1 MKNLSE
7 ILGRNA
13 TYLIS
18 CLVFAVLISFYCAF
32 FGKAEGFLFIN
43 QFHTRIFD
51 RFFILFT
58 NLGNGLFVIGVMI
71 IMMTRKK
78 IGWSVQTGI
87 SFLVS
92 GLVAQLLKHLVHSPR
107 PRLYFGP
114 NEIRFIHGITG
125 TGYSSF
131 PSGHTATIFA
141 LATLLSLY
149 FPGRR
154 TGILF
159 FLIAALTGF
168 SRIYLAQ
175 HFPIDILG
183 GLLAGVLTSIAVYMY
198 VPLARFDKKFSKDEF
213 ESQSTNLQ

>member
-7 ILGRNA
+7 LRGWNT
-13 TYLIS
+13 TYLIY
-18 CLVFAVLISFYCAF
+18 CLVFALFLSFYCVLF
-32 FGKAEGFLFIN
+32 SKGEGFLFIN
-43 QFHTRIFD
+43 QFHFRILD
-51 RFFILFT
+51 GFFVLFT
-58 NLGNGLFVIGVMI
+58 NLGNGLFVIGLMV

-78 IGWSVQTGI
+78 IGWSMQTGI

-92 GLVAQLLKHLVHSPR
+92 GLVVQLFKHLMHSPR
-107 PRLYFGP
+107 PRVYFGP
-114 NEIRFIHGITG
+114 NEIRYIHGVTG

-141 LATLLSLY
+141 LTTLLSFY

-154 TGILF
+154 NGILF

-168 SRIYLAQ
+168 SRIYLSQ

-183 GLLAGVLTSIAVYMY
+183 GLLTGVLTSIAVYMY
-198 VPLARFDKKFSKDEF
+198 LPLARFDKKFTKDEF

>member
-7 ILGRNA
+7 MLGRNA
-13 TYLIS
+13 TYLIY
-18 CLVFAVLISFYCAF
+18 CFIFALFLSFYCVLLS
-32 FGKAEGFLFIN
+32 KADGFLLIN
-43 QFHTRIFD
+43 QFHFKLLD
-51 RFFILFT
+51 GFFILFT
-58 NLGNGLFVIGVMI
+58 NLGNGLFVIGLMI
-71 IMMTRKK
+71 IMMIRKK
-78 IGWSVQTGI
+78 FGWSLQTGI

-92 GLVAQLLKHLVHSPR
+92 GLLVQLFKHLFHSPR
-107 PRLYFGP
+107 PRLFFGP
-114 NEIRFIHGITG
+114 NEIRCIHGVTG

-141 LATLLSLY
+141 LTTLLSVY

-168 SRIYLAQ
+168 SRIYLSQ

-183 GLLAGVLTSIAVYMY
+183 GLITGILTSVAVYMF
-198 VPLARFDKKFSKDEF
+198 VPLDKFDKKFTKDEF